1 MMKLAAIVALALCL
15 AAPSARADENEAKAK
30 ALYKSGVAHYEK
42 GEYKAAVRDLLAAD
56 DFIHAPALA
65 FNIAQAYRLL
75 NDCKDALAWYRTY
88 LERDPLAPNKDKVNE
103 YIASMLKCLPKRE
116 EPPVV
121 ATPAPAPAEPAPEAK
136 PEPTPATIP
145 TTAVEPP
152 PRVATT
158 EPPRR
163 VEPAPPRPAPPPPV
177 QQPAPPPSP
186 PPAAAPPPPDRSA
199 VLPPP
204 AEPVSSDP
212 GHGKRVTGLVL
223 AGAGVAA
230 TAVGVVFA
238 LKARSASDDV
248 TTLSNNGGT
257 WSSSFADKESSGQRD
272 ETLGALGIGVG
283 VAAIVGGGIL
293 YYLGSTEHAE
303 RPTVAAGVTPGGAN
317 VVMSW
322 RY

>member
-1 MMKLAAIVALALCL
+1 MMKLAAIVAVALCL

-42 GEYKAAVRDLLAAD
+42 GEYKAAVRDLRAAD
-56 DFIHAPALA
+56 DLVHAPALA

-75 NDCKDALAWYRTY
+75 NDCKDALTWYRTY

-103 YIASMLKCLPKRE
+103 YIANMLKCLPKRE

-136 PEPTPATIP
+136 PEPAPSTIP

-163 VEPAPPRPAPPPPV
+163 AEPTPPPPPPV
-177 QQPAPPPSP
+177 QPAPPSVP
-186 PPAAAPPPPDRSA
+186 PPAATEPPPDTSA

-204 AEPVSSDP
+204 AEPAAPSSDP

-223 AGAGVAA
+223 AGAGVAV
-230 TAVGVVFA
+230 TAIGVVFA
-238 LKARSASDDV
+238 LQAKSAADDV
-248 TTLSNNGGT
+248 SALSQSGGT
-257 WSSSFADKESSGQRD
+257 WSPAFADKESSGQRD
-272 ETLGALGIGVG
+272 QTIGTLGIGLG
-283 VAAIVGGGIL
+283 VAAIVGGGVL
-293 YYLGSTEHAE
+293 YYLGATEHAE
-303 RPTVAAGVTPGGAN
+303 RPTVSAGVTPGGAN